1 MLIIFM
7 RLNCVFQ
14 IPRGNTSRYVYIF
27 TYKGSYYN
35 VTLKVLLG
43 NAPYKTI
50 STIRVPTKDIYT
62 YINTVVAST
71 Y

>member
-1 MLIIFM
+1 MIKKCM
-7 RLNCVFQ
+7 FQ

-27 TYKGSYYN
+27 VYKGNYYN

-43 NAPYKTI
+43 YSYQTV
-50 STIRVPTKDIYT
+50 STVKVPTKNIYS